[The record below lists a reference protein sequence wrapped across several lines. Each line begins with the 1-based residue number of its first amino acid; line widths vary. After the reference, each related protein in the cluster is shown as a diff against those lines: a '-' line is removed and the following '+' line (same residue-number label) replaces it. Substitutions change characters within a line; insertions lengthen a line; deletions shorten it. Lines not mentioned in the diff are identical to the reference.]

1 MNETMTEIFGDVIS
15 SYGRAQAIEDGV
27 LVDLMQPETVGAVK
41 EAGFRYPVAMTVA
54 AFSDAICPI
63 DEDLPP
69 GQDIQGRLWD
79 VLMLLKHAI
88 RTHRTEPGGRLDFTV
103 TVSSERVD
111 LVSVC
116 GPGDH
121 GEPVLTIMLPNED

>member
-69 GQDIQGRLWD
+69 G
-79 VLMLLKHAI
+79 
-88 RTHRTEPGGRLDFTV
+88 
-103 TVSSERVD
+103 
-111 LVSVC
+111 
-116 GPGDH
+116 
-121 GEPVLTIMLPNED
+121 